1 MAEDTLR
8 KRIGKNIQL
17 LRKSAGF
24 KSAAAFAEH
33 AGFETSRYTEYEQG
47 RRSMA
52 FDAAWRIADA
62 LNCSLDTLGGR
73 EWSPME
79 TQQNQT
85 PEEGELITCYRQS
98 TEKRRSKILE
108 TARDQAELSQAQ
120 AAVPEGEGL
129 EADQIRSA

>member
-1 MAEDTLR
+1 MTEDTLR

-24 KSAAAFAEH
+24 KSAAAFAKH

-79 TQQNQT
+79 SQQNQT
-85 PEEGELITCYRQS
+85 QEEGELITCYRRS
-98 TEKRRSKILE
+98 TEKRRSKLLE

-120 AAVPEGEGL
+120 TPTPEIEGL

>member
-1 MAEDTLR
+1 MTEDTLR
-8 KRIGKNIQL
+8 KQIGKNIQL

-24 KSAAAFAEH
+24 KSAAAFAKH
-33 AGFETSRYTEYEQG
+33 AGFEASRYTEYEQG

-73 EWSPME
+73 EWSPTE
-79 TQQNQT
+79 SQQNQT
-85 PEEGELITCYRQS
+85 QEEGELITCYRRS

-120 AAVPEGEGL
+120 PAAPEGEGL
-129 EADQIRSA
+129 EADQIKSA

>member
-1 MAEDTLR
+1 MTEDTLR
-8 KRIGKNIQL
+8 KQIGKNIQL

-24 KSAAAFAEH
+24 KSAAAFAKH
-33 AGFETSRYTEYEQG
+33 AGFEASRYTEYEQG

-79 TQQNQT
+79 SQQNQT
-85 PEEGELITCYRQS
+85 QEEGELITCYRRS

-120 AAVPEGEGL
+120 TAAPEGEGL
-129 EADQIRSA
+129 EADQIKSA

>member
-1 MAEDTLR
+1 MTEDTLR
-8 KRIGKNIQL
+8 KQIGKNIQL

-24 KSAAAFAEH
+24 KSAAAFAKH
-33 AGFETSRYTEYEQG
+33 AGFEASRYTEYEQG

-79 TQQNQT
+79 SQQNQT
-85 PEEGELITCYRQS
+85 QEEGELITCYRRS

-120 AAVPEGEGL
+120 PAAPEIEGL
-129 EADQIRSA
+129 ETDQIKSA

>member
-1 MAEDTLR
+1 MTEETLR

-24 KSAAAFAEH
+24 KSAAAFAEF

-62 LNCSLDTLGGR
+62 LDCSLDTLGGQELVANGDPAKSDARGGRANHLLPAEHR
-73 EWSPME
+73 EE
-79 TQQNQT
+79 A
-85 PEEGELITCYRQS
+85 
-98 TEKRRSKILE
+98 LE
-108 TARDQAELSQAQ
+108 DPGDGTRPGR
-120 AAVPEGEGL
+120 AVPSSGC
-129 EADQIRSA
+129 SA